1 MTTISVARPDYSLAD
16 APEYAN
22 VTHVSYTPYD
32 FRITFSLLPSPRTDT
47 GLPLETPQAVVEV
60 ILPPAAVESLMDL
73 MRVQFDRFVEEFGA
87 PRPTV
92 QVLNGQS

>member
-1 MTTISVARPDYSLAD
+1 
-16 APEYAN
+16 
-22 VTHVSYTPYD
+22 
-32 FRITFSLLPSPRTDT
+32 
-47 GLPLETPQAVVEV
+47 
-60 ILPPAAVESLMDL
+60 MDL